1 MTGTSRYI
9 NGGSTTKPDAGG
21 TYTLGDNTTIEF
33 AGSSG
38 VTIRLG
44 LSSLLY
50 ANIVVSG
57 TNVRNSSVVTG
68 IRFKSGGLGTLTVK
82 NGAIFKLNNTT
93 GFTGSSSTA
102 IDNTNA
108 PTVILESGSTVEYS
122 GTDQTIT
129 NQAGLPYSNLT
140 VSGSGNKTAP
150 AGILTVR
157 GDLSK
162 SGTSA
167 FLHNNG
173 TVLLDGGG
181 TQNFAGLTYNNLI
194 LSNSIK
200 NTSGS
205 SVIIDSIK
213 VNPGAILSISNN
225 DTIILHSDA
234 AKTARMGQLNGGTIN
249 YNSNGK
255 FIVERYISSK
265 RAWRFL
271 SIATNDP
278 LQSIKNQ
285 WQEGAAA
292 IGIDPKP
299 GFGTQI
305 TSNLATWSAKGFD
318 SYSQNGPSMKYYDP
332 LTDTYIGISSTTS
345 AFNSSLGG
353 YMTFVRGDRSAT
365 VFGSPVT
372 STVLRSNG
380 ALFTGAQPDIVAKT
394 GKLIPVNN
402 PFASSIDLRKISA
415 SYNVFYYVWDPNRT
429 GGAYGLGA
437 FQTLAWNGTDYSVIP
452 GSSGSYGTTNNFIE
466 SGQAFFVGTLGADTS
481 MQLTEN
487 AKSDATFAISP
498 FTPVG
503 ATGQQMRA
511 NLYVVGADG
520 STSLADGVLTNFSD
534 FYNNAID
541 GMDARKLANFGE
553 DLSIQSHHRSLTV
566 ERRKTVH
573 PADTLFYNVAR
584 LRGQSYRLEFITDQL
599 DKNGLDGYL
608 EDSYLKTRALINLNG
623 NTQVDFTVD
632 NNPAQQVAVS
642 GLYLKQR
649 QAHFP

>member
-1 MTGTSRYI
+1 
-9 NGGSTTKPDAGG
+9 
-21 TYTLGDNTTIEF
+21 
-33 AGSSG
+33 
-38 VTIRLG
+38 
-44 LSSLLY
+44 
-50 ANIVVSG
+50 
-57 TNVRNSSVVTG
+57 
-68 IRFKSGGLGTLTVK
+68 
-82 NGAIFKLNNTT
+82 
-93 GFTGSSSTA
+93 
-102 IDNTNA
+102 
-108 PTVILESGSTVEYS
+108 
-122 GTDQTIT
+122 
-129 NQAGLPYSNLT
+129 
-140 VSGSGNKTAP
+140 
-150 AGILTVR
+150 
-157 GDLSK
+157 
-162 SGTSA
+162 
-167 FLHNNG
+167 
-173 TVLLDGGG
+173 
-181 TQNFAGLTYNNLI
+181 
-194 LSNSIK
+194 
-200 NTSGS
+200 
-205 SVIIDSIK
+205 
-213 VNPGAILSISNN
+213 
-225 DTIILHSDA
+225 
-234 AKTARMGQLNGGTIN
+234 
-249 YNSNGK
+249 
-255 FIVERYISSK
+255 
-265 RAWRFL
+265 
-271 SIATNDP
+271 
-278 LQSIKNQ
+278 
-285 WQEGAAA
+285 
-292 IGIDPKP
+292 
-299 GFGTQI
+299 
-305 TSNLATWSAKGFD
+305 
-318 SYSQNGPSMKYYDP
+318 MKYYDP

-394 GKLIPVNN
+394 GKFIPVNN

-452 GSSGSYGTTNNFIE
+452 GSSGGYGTTNNFIE

-608 EDSYLKTRALINLNG
+608 EDSYLK
-623 NTQVDFTVD
+623 
-632 NNPAQQVAVS
+632 NPWS
-642 GLYLKQR
+642 
-649 QAHFP
+649 HTI